1 MFSMARE
8 RDLSAYLPLVGHA
21 SDGAV
26 VLSDGSLLGM
36 FAAEGI
42 PADTADP
49 EDIGAW
55 HHAYNLALRNLAD
68 DSVTLSIYQCRGLAS
83 LDEYPPAS
91 APAGFAARL
100 DRRNRDRLFDG
111 LLYQNRLYIAC
122 QVRPRRFAGDTSGRG
137 EAARDAT
144 EDRLRRLEVL
154 CEQAASG
161 LGAYRPRRLGLVT
174 RGSALFSEIAE
185 AIAFALTGVW
195 RPVGVSTG
203 RMGRAM
209 LSEQVI
215 VGREAV
221 EIRGAGRSSYAA
233 ALGLREYPA
242 QTWPGMLGALSAAP
256 YRSTLFQSLRFLA
269 KADAQGVMSRK
280 QNRMAASGDKAVS
293 QAAALDQAA
302 DDLASGR
309 FVMGDHALALVT
321 FADGMP
327 ALRDVATAAW
337 RDLADS
343 GAVAARETLGL
354 EAAYFSLVPGNAR
367 LRVRPGVISSRNF
380 AALAPLHGFP
390 EGPESGHWGPPIAL
404 FRTAGGTPYR
414 FHWHVG
420 DVGNTL
426 VTGETGS
433 GKSLLVGFLI
443 AMTAAR
449 ARVIA
454 LDHKRGWEIL
464 IRAMG
469 GAYATLGGGQA
480 HFAPLKAL
488 DASARNLDFLTDLL
502 RGCMTLDG
510 GAPLTP
516 EEDRRLALGLLTVM
530 SLPAADR
537 HLSDVRAFLGEGRNG
552 AGARLEKWCHGN
564 ELGWVIDAPSD
575 SISLSGRLHGLD
587 TTALLDNRRARGAAL
602 LYLFHRIEQ
611 QLDGSPV
618 LIPADEGWRALLDE
632 TFRPMIEKR
641 LRTIRSFNGTF
652 VFITQ
657 SPAEVL
663 ASGIGAVLV
672 EQCPTQIHMPNPRAT
687 EDDYIG
693 GLKRTRAEFDV
704 LRGLPKGSGQ
714 FLLCQGTRSAVAE
727 LPLRGLEDEI
737 AVLSGREETVRLLD
751 LVRETTGSDPAAM
764 MSLFHRMRREA
775 LAA

>member
-100 DRRNRDRLFDG
+100 DRRYRDRLFDG
-111 LLYQNRLYIAC
+111 LLYQNRLYIAF

-256 YRSTLFQSLRFLA
+256 YRSTLFRSLRFLA
-269 KADAQGVMSRK
+269 KADAQGVMSR
-280 QNRMAASGDKAVS
+280 
-293 QAAALDQAA
+293 
-302 DDLASGR
+302 
-309 FVMGDHALALVT
+309 
-321 FADGMP
+321 
-327 ALRDVATAAW
+327 
-337 RDLADS
+337 
-343 GAVAARETLGL
+343 
-354 EAAYFSLVPGNAR
+354 
-367 LRVRPGVISSRNF
+367 
-380 AALAPLHGFP
+380 
-390 EGPESGHWGPPIAL
+390 
-404 FRTAGGTPYR
+404 
-414 FHWHVG
+414 
-420 DVGNTL
+420 
-426 VTGETGS
+426 
-433 GKSLLVGFLI
+433 
-443 AMTAAR
+443 
-449 ARVIA
+449 
-454 LDHKRGWEIL
+454 
-464 IRAMG
+464 
-469 GAYATLGGGQA
+469 
-480 HFAPLKAL
+480 
-488 DASARNLDFLTDLL
+488 
-502 RGCMTLDG
+502 
-510 GAPLTP
+510 
-516 EEDRRLALGLLTVM
+516 
-530 SLPAADR
+530 
-537 HLSDVRAFLGEGRNG
+537 
-552 AGARLEKWCHGN
+552 
-564 ELGWVIDAPSD
+564 
-575 SISLSGRLHGLD
+575 
-587 TTALLDNRRARGAAL
+587 
-602 LYLFHRIEQ
+602 
-611 QLDGSPV
+611 
-618 LIPADEGWRALLDE
+618 
-632 TFRPMIEKR
+632 
-641 LRTIRSFNGTF
+641 
-652 VFITQ
+652 
-657 SPAEVL
+657 
-663 ASGIGAVLV
+663 
-672 EQCPTQIHMPNPRAT
+672 
-687 EDDYIG
+687 
-693 GLKRTRAEFDV
+693 
-704 LRGLPKGSGQ
+704 
-714 FLLCQGTRSAVAE
+714 
-727 LPLRGLEDEI
+727 
-737 AVLSGREETVRLLD
+737 
-751 LVRETTGSDPAAM
+751 
-764 MSLFHRMRREA
+764 
-775 LAA
+775 